1 MSTPPAQESGQ
12 ASRPPS
18 SRLPAFETTLTTR
31 VGRRI
36 HLRRA
41 EPTDTATLR
50 RFFRQLS
57 PEDRHRR
64 FLSTAADIAPDQLDR
79 MVDRAG
85 HDATFLV
92 LDQGP
97 QGALVAVATLARFD
111 DLARAEVAISVR
123 SDLKGQGIG
132 WTVLNALMVYAR
144 AHGVQ
149 LVESVEA
156 VDNLAA
162 LALEQELGFAIRAC
176 PDDPSL
182 RLAERSLTAPATP
195 R

>member
-1 MSTPPAQESGQ
+1 MPTTPAHEPGQ
-12 ASRPPS
+12 ASQPPPTQ
-18 SRLPAFETTLTTR
+18 LPAFETTLTTR
-31 VGRRI
+31 AGRRV

-41 EPTDTATLR
+41 EPEDAATLR

-64 FLSTAADIAPDQLDR
+64 FLSAAAELAPDQLDR
-79 MVDRAG
+79 MVDSAG
-85 HDATFLV
+85 RDATFLV

-97 QGALVAVATLARFD
+97 RGALAAVATLARFD

-162 LALEQELGFAIRAC
+162 LTLERELGFAIRAC
-176 PDDPSL
+176 PDDPNL
-182 RLAERSLTAPATP
+182 RLAERSLTDLAT
-195 R
+195 RR